1 MYPIARK
8 HFLGLC
14 FSLLYYRSPGFVH
27 RRWKTCLVF
36 HKLRSALCGCRC
48 RRARTRNNVRFR
60 VFYAMSKSIAGG
72 WSVMECPWWMHLEL
86 SYVSLFGSCDGV
98 KITIRRNTYKHLPM
112 LWSDFCL
119 VVASKYRKKFITSLD
134 KYAVQH
140 SDYVVMRFAFRQHAR
155 VKFVWQKY
163 ISVLAACL
171 LPLLS

>member
-1 MYPIARK
+1 
-8 HFLGLC
+8 
-14 FSLLYYRSPGFVH
+14 
-27 RRWKTCLVF
+27 
-36 HKLRSALCGCRC
+36 
-48 RRARTRNNVRFR
+48 
-60 VFYAMSKSIAGG
+60 
-72 WSVMECPWWMHLEL
+72 MHLEL

-155 VKFVWQKY
+155 VKFV
-163 ISVLAACL
+163 
-171 LPLLS
+171 